1 MKWLLR
7 LIMGLLVL
15 VAVIFVFRNQ
25 VVKAAV
31 TFGAK
36 QLTGLNLTITKL
48 DLDTSKTFVEVGG
61 LRLENPAGFED
72 RTMVDLPLVFID
84 YKLADI
90 LKGNIHL
97 EALKLHLKEVTVI
110 RNKDGKLNLDAL
122 KGTQPPAAAPK
133 TGSEP
138 AGTAKQPAPPA
149 KIQIDSLDLKIE
161 KVIFKDYSIAAQP
174 IVQTFDVN
182 IDEHHENIT
191 NPEVLVR
198 LIITKALR
206 NTTIARLTNINM
218 DFLQQNVFDVGTV
231 ANKTVTDLGNK
242 AVGTVEE
249 TLGKT
254 TGMMGEKSKELVGS
268 LGSSLK
274 TNVKLPFGKK
284 EEAPQ

>member
-7 LIMGLLVL
+7 LILGLVVL

-48 DLDTSKTFVEVGG
+48 DLNTEKTFVEVGG

-72 RTMVDLPLVFID
+72 RTMVDLPLVYID

-110 RNKDGKLNLDAL
+110 RNKEGKLNLDAL
-122 KGTQPPAAAPK
+122 KGTQPPAAPK
-133 TGSEP
+133 GGAKPAETG
-138 AGTAKQPAPPA
+138 KQPAPPA

-161 KVIFKDYSIAAQP
+161 KVIFKDYSIAGQP
-174 IVQTFDVN
+174 IVQSFDVN

-191 NPEVLVR
+191 NPDVLVR

-231 ANKTVTDLGNK
+231 ANKTVNDLGNK

-254 TGMMGEKSKELVGS
+254 TGVVGEKSKELAGA

-274 TNVKLPFGKK
+274 NNVKLPFGKK